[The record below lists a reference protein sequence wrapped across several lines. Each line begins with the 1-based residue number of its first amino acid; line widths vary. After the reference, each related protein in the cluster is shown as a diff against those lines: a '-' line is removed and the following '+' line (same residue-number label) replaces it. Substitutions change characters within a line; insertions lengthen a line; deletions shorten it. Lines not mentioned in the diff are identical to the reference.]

1 MIKQTIDHSGPLQF
15 ERQLGDL
22 QCSYDRKIYSFICLG
37 EMFVYVLRM
46 FHDRVPNSAHCPA
59 KGPSVYRINAT
70 ILRATAV
77 VVCPNEKPERGRHML
92 NGKYWIAEDE
102 DKEGTAAA
110 NKERFE
116 TRPPPLINSPD
127 LAVLPIP
134 TFRPR

>member
-15 ERQLGDL
+15 KRQLGDL

-127 LAVLPIP
+127 LAVP